1 MKKED
6 VLKQYTTPTGAP
18 AFVPGPHRF
27 TSREY
32 LNITYRTDREALQ
45 KQVPEP
51 LEIDEPLV
59 RFEVMNMPD
68 TTGYGSY
75 VECGQAAVV
84 RHKEEVGEY
93 IIGMYLD
100 NLPAIAAGRE
110 LSAFPK
116 KLGSAKLFVD
126 SDTLVGTLD
135 YGTLSVAR
143 ATMGYK
149 HKPMDLEKARQ
160 EICVPTF
167 MLKILPSYEKRPRI
181 CELVRTEITNISVKG
196 AWRAPARLPHVETI
210 VRDYIRN
217 NRSTLK
223 ALGLPTD
230 DLEKKLSFEAN
241 LERSVT
247 GADLV
252 QENGPER
259 IEFKQDLWAH
269 IGKVVGE
276 HALMLSSSSAKTATE
291 QSLKM
296 PRPDRLLVGHPFNP
310 PHLIPLVEVVPGEK
324 TSPEAVDD
332 AVAFYAA
339 LGKVPRVV
347 RKEMPGFVANR
358 LQRAIFRECCYLV
371 IQGVVKVDELD
382 DIVTS
387 SIGLRWAADGQFRS
401 FHLGGGAGGFKSFF
415 NQFGP
420 GLNEAWKNMAPV
432 NLDEAAQDKIVAQAE
447 ASFAAQPP
455 EQLESERDAK
465 QLAIIRA
472 LKAVKASQ

>member
-1 MKKED
+1 MATAQQDILNRYSK
-6 VLKQYTTPTGAP
+6 VTVIGAGVIG
-18 AFVPGPHRF
+18 ASW
-27 TSREY
+27 T
-32 LNITYRTDREALQ
+32 ALFLAHGLT
-45 KQVPEP
+45 VVVNDP
-51 LEIDEPLV
+51 
-59 RFEVMNMPD
+59 RPD
-68 TTGYGSY
+68 
-75 VECGQAAVV
+75 
-84 RHKEEVGEY
+84 
-93 IIGMYLD
+93 
-100 NLPAIAAGRE
+100 
-110 LSAFPK
+110 
-116 KLGSAKLFVD
+116 
-126 SDTLVGTLD
+126 
-135 YGTLSVAR
+135 
-143 ATMGYK
+143 
-149 HKPMDLEKARQ
+149 
-160 EICVPTF
+160 
-167 MLKILPSYEKRPRI
+167 
-181 CELVRTEITNISVKG
+181 
-196 AWRAPARLPHVETI
+196 VETI

-217 NRSTLK
+217 NLSTLGE
-223 ALGLPTD
+223 LGLPTD
-230 DLEKKLSFEAN
+230 DLEKRLSFEAD
-241 LERSVT
+241 LERAVT

-259 IEFKQDLWAH
+259 IEFKQDLWAR

-291 QSLKM
+291 QALKM
-296 PRPDRLLVGHPFNP
+296 SRPERLLVGHPFNP

-387 SIGLRWAADGQFRS
+387 SIGLRWAADGPFRS

-415 NQFGP
+415 KQFGP
-420 GLNEAWKNMAPV
+420 GLNEAWKNVAPV
-432 NLDEAAQDKIVAQAE
+432 NLDEAAQDKIIAQAE

-472 LKAVKASQ
+472 LKAVKASK

>member
-1 MKKED
+1 MATAQQDILNRYSK
-6 VLKQYTTPTGAP
+6 VTVIGAGVIG
-18 AFVPGPHRF
+18 ASW
-27 TSREY
+27 T
-32 LNITYRTDREALQ
+32 ALFLAHGLT
-45 KQVPEP
+45 VVVNDP
-51 LEIDEPLV
+51 
-59 RFEVMNMPD
+59 RPD
-68 TTGYGSY
+68 
-75 VECGQAAVV
+75 
-84 RHKEEVGEY
+84 
-93 IIGMYLD
+93 
-100 NLPAIAAGRE
+100 
-110 LSAFPK
+110 
-116 KLGSAKLFVD
+116 
-126 SDTLVGTLD
+126 
-135 YGTLSVAR
+135 
-143 ATMGYK
+143 
-149 HKPMDLEKARQ
+149 
-160 EICVPTF
+160 
-167 MLKILPSYEKRPRI
+167 
-181 CELVRTEITNISVKG
+181 
-196 AWRAPARLPHVETI
+196 VETI

-217 NRSTLK
+217 NLSTLK
-223 ALGLPTD
+223 ELGLPTD
-230 DLEKKLSFEAN
+230 NLEKKLSFEAN
-241 LERSVT
+241 LEASVA

-259 IEFKQDLWAH
+259 IEFKQDLWER
-269 IGKVVGE
+269 IGKVVGA

-291 QSLKM
+291 QALKM
-296 PRPDRLLVGHPFNP
+296 SRPGRLLVGHPFNP

-387 SIGLRWAADGQFRS
+387 SIGLRWAADGPFRS

-415 NQFGP
+415 KQFGP

-432 NLDEAAQDKIVAQAE
+432 NLDEAAQDKIIAQAE

-465 QLAIIRA
+465 QLAIIGA
-472 LKAVKASQ
+472 LKAVKAGK

>member
-1 MKKED
+1 MATAQQDILNRYSK
-6 VLKQYTTPTGAP
+6 VTVIGAGVIG
-18 AFVPGPHRF
+18 ASW
-27 TSREY
+27 T
-32 LNITYRTDREALQ
+32 ALFLAHGLT
-45 KQVPEP
+45 VVVNDP
-51 LEIDEPLV
+51 
-59 RFEVMNMPD
+59 RPD
-68 TTGYGSY
+68 
-75 VECGQAAVV
+75 
-84 RHKEEVGEY
+84 
-93 IIGMYLD
+93 
-100 NLPAIAAGRE
+100 
-110 LSAFPK
+110 
-116 KLGSAKLFVD
+116 
-126 SDTLVGTLD
+126 
-135 YGTLSVAR
+135 
-143 ATMGYK
+143 
-149 HKPMDLEKARQ
+149 
-160 EICVPTF
+160 
-167 MLKILPSYEKRPRI
+167 
-181 CELVRTEITNISVKG
+181 
-196 AWRAPARLPHVETI
+196 VETI

-217 NRSTLK
+217 NLSTLK
-223 ALGLPTD
+223 ELGLPTD
-230 DLEKKLSFEAN
+230 NLEKKLSFEAN
-241 LERSVT
+241 LEASVA

-259 IEFKQDLWAH
+259 IEFKQDLWER
-269 IGKVVGE
+269 IGKVVGA

-291 QSLKM
+291 QALKM
-296 PRPDRLLVGHPFNP
+296 SRPGRLLVGHPFNP

-387 SIGLRWAADGQFRS
+387 SIGLRWAADGPFRS

-415 NQFGP
+415 KQFGP

-432 NLDEAAQDKIVAQAE
+432 NLDEAAQDKIIAQAE

-472 LKAVKASQ
+472 LKAVKAGK

>member
-1 MKKED
+1 MATAQQD
-6 VLKQYTTPTGAP
+6 ILNRYSTVTVIGAGVIG
-18 AFVPGPHRF
+18 ASW
-27 TSREY
+27 T
-32 LNITYRTDREALQ
+32 ALF
-45 KQVPEP
+45 
-51 LEIDEPLV
+51 LAH
-59 RFEVMNMPD
+59 
-68 TTGYGSY
+68 G
-75 VECGQAAVV
+75 
-84 RHKEEVGEY
+84 
-93 IIGMYLD
+93 
-100 NLPAIAAGRE
+100 
-110 LSAFPK
+110 
-116 KLGSAKLFVD
+116 
-126 SDTLVGTLD
+126 
-135 YGTLSVAR
+135 LSVVVND
-143 ATMGYK
+143 
-149 HKPMDLEKARQ
+149 P
-160 EICVPTF
+160 
-167 MLKILPSYEKRPRI
+167 RPD
-181 CELVRTEITNISVKG
+181 
-196 AWRAPARLPHVETI
+196 VETI

-217 NRSTLK
+217 NLSTLRD
-223 ALGLPTD
+223 LGLQTD
-230 DLEKKLSFEAN
+230 NLESKLRFEAD

-259 IEFKQDLWAH
+259 IEFKQDLWER
-269 IGKVVGE
+269 IGKVVGA

-291 QSLKM
+291 QALKLS
-296 PRPDRLLVGHPFNP
+296 RPERLLVGHPFNP

-324 TSPEAVDD
+324 TDPAAVDD

-387 SIGLRWAADGQFRS
+387 SIGLRWAADGPFRS

-415 NQFGP
+415 KQFGP

-432 NLDEAAQDKIVAQAE
+432 NLDKAAQDKIIAQAE
-447 ASFAAQPP
+447 ASFAAQAP

-472 LKAVKASQ
+472 LKAVKAGK

>member
-1 MKKED
+1 MATAQQDILNRYSK
-6 VLKQYTTPTGAP
+6 VTVVGAGVIG
-18 AFVPGPHRF
+18 ASW
-27 TSREY
+27 T
-32 LNITYRTDREALQ
+32 ALF
-45 KQVPEP
+45 
-51 LEIDEPLV
+51 LARGL
-59 RFEVMNMPD
+59 
-68 TTGYGSY
+68 
-75 VECGQAAVV
+75 AVV
-84 RHKEEVGEY
+84 VN
-93 IIGMYLD
+93 D
-100 NLPAIAAGRE
+100 P
-110 LSAFPK
+110 
-116 KLGSAKLFVD
+116 
-126 SDTLVGTLD
+126 
-135 YGTLSVAR
+135 
-143 ATMGYK
+143 
-149 HKPMDLEKARQ
+149 
-160 EICVPTF
+160 
-167 MLKILPSYEKRPRI
+167 RPD
-181 CELVRTEITNISVKG
+181 
-196 AWRAPARLPHVETI
+196 VETI

-217 NRSTLK
+217 NLSTLGE
-223 ALGLPTD
+223 LGLPTD
-230 DLEKKLSFEAN
+230 NLEKKLSFEAD

-259 IEFKQDLWAH
+259 IEFKQDLWAR

-276 HALMLSSSSAKTATE
+276 NALMLSSSSAKTATE
-291 QSLKM
+291 QALKTS
-296 PRPDRLLVGHPFNP
+296 RPERLLVGHPFNP

-387 SIGLRWAADGQFRS
+387 SIGLRWAADGPFRS

-415 NQFGP
+415 KQFGP
-420 GLNEAWKNMAPV
+420 GLNEAWKNMASV
-432 NLDEAAQDKIVAQAE
+432 NLDEAAQDKIIAQAE

-472 LKAVKASQ
+472 LKAVKAGK

>member
-1 MKKED
+1 MVTAQQDILNRYSK
-6 VLKQYTTPTGAP
+6 VTVIGAGVIG
-18 AFVPGPHRF
+18 ASW
-27 TSREY
+27 T
-32 LNITYRTDREALQ
+32 ALFLAHGLT
-45 KQVPEP
+45 VVVNDP
-51 LEIDEPLV
+51 
-59 RFEVMNMPD
+59 RPD
-68 TTGYGSY
+68 
-75 VECGQAAVV
+75 
-84 RHKEEVGEY
+84 
-93 IIGMYLD
+93 
-100 NLPAIAAGRE
+100 
-110 LSAFPK
+110 
-116 KLGSAKLFVD
+116 
-126 SDTLVGTLD
+126 
-135 YGTLSVAR
+135 
-143 ATMGYK
+143 
-149 HKPMDLEKARQ
+149 
-160 EICVPTF
+160 
-167 MLKILPSYEKRPRI
+167 
-181 CELVRTEITNISVKG
+181 
-196 AWRAPARLPHVETI
+196 VETI

-217 NRSTLK
+217 NLSTLK
-223 ALGLPTD
+223 ELGLPTD
-230 DLEKKLSFEAN
+230 NLEKRLSFEAD

-247 GADLV
+247 GADVV

-259 IEFKQDLWAH
+259 IEFKQDLWGR

-291 QSLKM
+291 QALAMS
-296 PRPDRLLVGHPFNP
+296 RPERLLVGHPFNP

-387 SIGLRWAADGQFRS
+387 SIGLRWAADGPFRS

-415 NQFGP
+415 KQFGP
-420 GLNEAWKNMAPV
+420 GLNEAWKNMASV
-432 NLDEAAQDKIVAQAE
+432 NLDEAAQNKIIAQAE
-447 ASFAAQPP
+447 ASFAARPP

-472 LKAVKASQ
+472 LKAVKANQ

>member
-1 MKKED
+1 MATAQQDILNRYSK
-6 VLKQYTTPTGAP
+6 VTVIGAGVIG
-18 AFVPGPHRF
+18 ASW
-27 TSREY
+27 T
-32 LNITYRTDREALQ
+32 ALFLAHGLT
-45 KQVPEP
+45 VVVNDP
-51 LEIDEPLV
+51 
-59 RFEVMNMPD
+59 RPD
-68 TTGYGSY
+68 
-75 VECGQAAVV
+75 
-84 RHKEEVGEY
+84 
-93 IIGMYLD
+93 
-100 NLPAIAAGRE
+100 
-110 LSAFPK
+110 
-116 KLGSAKLFVD
+116 
-126 SDTLVGTLD
+126 
-135 YGTLSVAR
+135 
-143 ATMGYK
+143 
-149 HKPMDLEKARQ
+149 
-160 EICVPTF
+160 
-167 MLKILPSYEKRPRI
+167 
-181 CELVRTEITNISVKG
+181 
-196 AWRAPARLPHVETI
+196 VETI

-217 NRSTLK
+217 NLSTLGE
-223 ALGLPTD
+223 LGLPTD
-230 DLEKKLSFEAN
+230 NLEKKLSFEAD

-259 IEFKQDLWAH
+259 IEFKQDLWAR
-269 IGKVVGE
+269 IDKVVGE

-291 QSLKM
+291 QALKM
-296 PRPDRLLVGHPFNP
+296 SRPERLLVGHPFNP

-347 RKEMPGFVANR
+347 HKEMPGFVANR

-387 SIGLRWAADGQFRS
+387 SIGLRWAADGPFRS

-415 NQFGP
+415 KQFGP
-420 GLNEAWKNMAPV
+420 GLNEAWKNMALV
-432 NLDEAAQDKIVAQAE
+432 NLDEAAQDKIIAQAE

-472 LKAVKASQ
+472 LKAVKASKQ

>member
-1 MKKED
+1 MATAQQDILNRYSK
-6 VLKQYTTPTGAP
+6 VTVIGAGVIG
-18 AFVPGPHRF
+18 ASW
-27 TSREY
+27 T
-32 LNITYRTDREALQ
+32 ALFLAHGLA
-45 KQVPEP
+45 VAVNDP
-51 LEIDEPLV
+51 
-59 RFEVMNMPD
+59 RPD
-68 TTGYGSY
+68 
-75 VECGQAAVV
+75 
-84 RHKEEVGEY
+84 
-93 IIGMYLD
+93 
-100 NLPAIAAGRE
+100 
-110 LSAFPK
+110 
-116 KLGSAKLFVD
+116 
-126 SDTLVGTLD
+126 
-135 YGTLSVAR
+135 
-143 ATMGYK
+143 
-149 HKPMDLEKARQ
+149 
-160 EICVPTF
+160 
-167 MLKILPSYEKRPRI
+167 
-181 CELVRTEITNISVKG
+181 
-196 AWRAPARLPHVETI
+196 VETI

-217 NRSTLK
+217 NLSTLK
-223 ALGLPTD
+223 ELGLPTD
-230 DLEKKLSFEAN
+230 NLEKRLSFEAD

-247 GADLV
+247 GADVV

-259 IEFKQDLWAH
+259 IEFKQELWGR

-291 QSLKM
+291 QALKM
-296 PRPDRLLVGHPFNP
+296 SRPERLLVGHPFNP

-324 TSPEAVDD
+324 TSPQAVDD

-387 SIGLRWAADGQFRS
+387 SIGLRWAADGPFRS

-415 NQFGP
+415 KQFGP
-420 GLNEAWKNMAPV
+420 GLNEAWKNMASV
-432 NLDEAAQDKIVAQAE
+432 NLDEAAQNKIIAQAE

-472 LKAVKASQ
+472 LKAVRASKY

>member
-1 MKKED
+1 M
-6 VLKQYTTPTGAP
+6 AP
-18 AFVPGPHRF
+18 AQDI
-27 TSREY
+27 
-32 LNITYRTDREALQ
+32 LNRYSKVTVIGAGVIGASWTALF
-45 KQVPEP
+45 
-51 LEIDEPLV
+51 LAHGL
-59 RFEVMNMPD
+59 
-68 TTGYGSY
+68 T
-75 VECGQAAVV
+75 VV
-84 RHKEEVGEY
+84 VNDPR
-93 IIGMYLD
+93 
-100 NLPAIAAGRE
+100 
-110 LSAFPK
+110 
-116 KLGSAKLFVD
+116 
-126 SDTLVGTLD
+126 SD
-135 YGTLSVAR
+135 
-143 ATMGYK
+143 
-149 HKPMDLEKARQ
+149 
-160 EICVPTF
+160 
-167 MLKILPSYEKRPRI
+167 
-181 CELVRTEITNISVKG
+181 
-196 AWRAPARLPHVETI
+196 VETI

-217 NRSTLK
+217 NLSTLGE
-223 ALGLPTD
+223 LGLPTD
-230 DLEKKLSFEAN
+230 NLEKKLSFEAD

-259 IEFKQDLWAH
+259 IEFKQDLWAR

-291 QSLKM
+291 QALKM
-296 PRPDRLLVGHPFNP
+296 SRPERLLVGHPFNP

-347 RKEMPGFVANR
+347 HKEMPGFVANR

-387 SIGLRWAADGQFRS
+387 SIGLRWAADGPFRS

-415 NQFGP
+415 KQFGP
-420 GLNEAWKNMAPV
+420 GLNEAWKNMASV
-432 NLDEAAQDKIVAQAE
+432 NLDEAAQDKIIAQAE

-455 EQLESERDAK
+455 EQLENERDAK

-472 LKAVKASQ
+472 LKAVKAGK